1 MIQLSL
7 FASFICAYIGFC
19 CWALSQTQHWRAVVG
34 GRLPPESTVKLQRFF
49 GGNMVALSF
58 IFALLSEGLSFG
70 ALVWILLL
78 SVAATAVACTL
89 VWSPRLLRFISKGLP
104 PYDFKNTLN
113 TAKKS

>member
-34 GRLPPESTVKLQRFF
+34 GRLPPENIVKLQRFL
-49 GGNMVALSF
+49 GAVMVTVSF
-58 IFALLSEGLSFG
+58 IFALSSEGLSFG
-70 ALVWILLL
+70 ALVWVLIL
-78 SVAATAVACTL
+78 SVAATTVAFTL
-89 VWSPRLLRFISKGLP
+89 IWSPRLLRFISKGLP